1 MHFHI
6 DNRST
11 DSNDDETVGWDS
23 QGSIHEYYYISPMHD
38 NDPPSTRFY
47 YRHGQRMLY
56 ISDTAITPNINAAAS
71 SSSSINISMGLS
83 PMNPLNFN
91 SPIQKQS
98 DDIAMPEDERETPN
112 EPHDAGMERGHHQLE
127 GEDDDQAGEQHHPR
141 KPKVISAIPEDE
153 ASNGSP
159 QDSSCNDSLDAW
171 IEDNNGIFQ
180 PPSSPSHSHAQSSSH
195 RPPPIASVPSFT
207 RSSSSTFHASLE
219 HLPVALSHP
228 NPQHLLSAGDPNEPS
243 QHSSNMIEHVDS
255 SNEQQRLPHG
265 LPNTSNMGP
274 MSPIWISD
282 DDDEPMPSSVDE
294 ITNPIEDREPLL
306 QLSDTTSSSIQQ
318 QDDHQ
323 LNSQASTS
331 VKTEAPTTQRRRRRR
346 RRRNEAPTI
355 VPSSRP
361 RRNIKSIPASVLL
374 DKRTYHRWTDE
385 EVEALDEG
393 CKRYG
398 YDWVKIRAVY
408 PMFANQTNAQLR
420 QKAMGLAQ
428 KRG

>member
-1 MHFHI
+1 
-6 DNRST
+6 
-11 DSNDDETVGWDS
+11 
-23 QGSIHEYYYISPMHD
+23 
-38 NDPPSTRFY
+38 
-47 YRHGQRMLY
+47 
-56 ISDTAITPNINAAAS
+56 
-71 SSSSINISMGLS
+71 
-83 PMNPLNFN
+83 
-91 SPIQKQS
+91 
-98 DDIAMPEDERETPN
+98 
-112 EPHDAGMERGHHQLE
+112 
-127 GEDDDQAGEQHHPR
+127 
-141 KPKVISAIPEDE
+141 
-153 ASNGSP
+153 
-159 QDSSCNDSLDAW
+159 
-171 IEDNNGIFQ
+171 
-180 PPSSPSHSHAQSSSH
+180 
-195 RPPPIASVPSFT
+195 
-207 RSSSSTFHASLE
+207 
-219 HLPVALSHP
+219 
-228 NPQHLLSAGDPNEPS
+228 
-243 QHSSNMIEHVDS
+243 
-255 SNEQQRLPHG
+255 
-265 LPNTSNMGP
+265 